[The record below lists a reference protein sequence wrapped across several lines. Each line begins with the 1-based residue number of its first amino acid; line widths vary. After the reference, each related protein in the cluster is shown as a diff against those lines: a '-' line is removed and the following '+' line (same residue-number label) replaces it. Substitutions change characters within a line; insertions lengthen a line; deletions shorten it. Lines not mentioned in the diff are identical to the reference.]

1 MAADAAARLQ
11 TAVNENSNKYK
22 QHTAT
27 LATAELESIGER
39 SAMSEAIKM
48 PALGESVTE
57 GTITTWLKA
66 VGDTVEVDEPIVEV
80 STDKVDTEVPS
91 PVAGTLLSLEVAEDE
106 TVDVGTVLAYV
117 GDASELAA
125 DGGSTSAAAPAA
137 DAADAAPANTP
148 DTESAPVSPAAPA
161 APATPAPLSE
171 SAHATGRADAEM
183 AREASTASSFR
194 DEKAFAQPAQ
204 VQPAQTQ
211 LASVQPSQVQLP
223 HEHPD
228 QEQPDQAQPTPQG
241 QSAPASS
248 IADAS
253 EYVTPIVRKLAKDLG
268 VSLSDVTGT
277 GVGGR
282 IRRQDVEAAAQAL
295 QEAQAAATSV
305 TTSTSSTSRTP
316 KDASSEASVVGA
328 QYPALVI
335 EIDADHLPDDYLP
348 YVLKAAAE
356 ELERHSALNAGQA
369 PAFGITLA
377 ATRGAFMPVLRG
389 LAGKTPEEI
398 RADLTDVTARAV
410 RADIGPEDL
419 FGSTISV
426 VDNTEQGIL
435 LEVPRIQHT
444 HVAALSIGPAQLRPA
459 VIDEQGTLGARR
471 QFFLSLSYDPNAA
484 DANIATTFL
493 KAVQS
498 KLEKY

>member
-1 MAADAAARLQ
+1 
-11 TAVNENSNKYK
+11 
-22 QHTAT
+22 
-27 LATAELESIGER
+27 
-39 SAMSEAIKM
+39 MSEAIKM

-137 DAADAAPANTP
+137 DAANTAPANTP

-194 DEKAFAQPAQ
+194 DEKAFAQPA
-204 VQPAQTQ
+204 
-211 LASVQPSQVQLP
+211 QVQLP